1 MTDSNR
7 IPIKKT
13 GKILA
18 IACVTFAA
26 VATMLYSNYQI
37 AMIDY
42 SAPVVIGTVVV
53 ILSCAALQRLFCS
66 RLIRN
71 SLYFSFG
78 CKNSYRTEAVTSK
91 TESDKHKKLPQ
102 TDNPVA
108 VSQQICSYLENYD
121 ARLKEL
127 EQAKREKR
135 AAIVQAIHDYT
146 TYTMAEFLSKENLA
160 TLHENIEYLALCQTD
175 LFKPVRS
182 MQDNPIKPPA
192 LRHFAWNIGERLDIP
207 LIDRARFIKT
217 VFPHELENATIE
229 YLCKNLR
236 DSIPARIAIDIPV
249 NGDYHFSCMKNST
262 DSNN

>member
-7 IPIKKT
+7 TPGKKT
-13 GKILA
+13 SGILA
-18 IACVTFAA
+18 IACVTFAT
-26 VATMLYSNYQI
+26 VATILYRNYQI
-37 AMIDY
+37 DLIDY
-42 SAPVVIGTVVV
+42 SAPVVIGTAVV

-66 RLIRN
+66 RLIRS

-78 CKNSYRTEAVTSK
+78 SKNSCRTKNATSG
-91 TESDKHKKLPQ
+91 TESDKHEKLPQ

-108 VSQQICSYLENYD
+108 ISRQISFLENYD

-135 AAIVQAIHDYT
+135 TAIVRTIHDYT
-146 TYTMAEFLSKENLA
+146 TYIMAEFFSKEDLA
-160 TLHENIEYLALCQTD
+160 TLHENIEYLALCQPD

-182 MQDNPIKPPA
+182 VQDNPIKSPA
-192 LRHFAWNIGERLDIP
+192 LRHFAWNIGERLDTP
-207 LIDRARFIKT
+207 LIDRAKFIKT

-236 DSIPARIAIDIPV
+236 DSIPAQIAIDIPV
-249 NGDYHFSCMKNST
+249 NGDYHFSCMRSST
-262 DSNN
+262 DSDN

>member
-18 IACVTFAA
+18 IACVTFAT
-26 VATMLYSNYQI
+26 VSTTLYSNYQI

-42 SAPVVIGTVVV
+42 SAPVVIWTVVV

-66 RLIRN
+66 RLIRS

-102 TDNPVA
+102 TDNPVV

-127 EQAKREKR
+127 EQAKKEKQ

-160 TLHENIEYLALCQTD
+160 TLHENIEYLTLCQTD
-175 LFKPVRS
+175 LFKPV
-182 MQDNPIKPPA
+182 P
-192 LRHFAWNIGERLDIP
+192 
-207 LIDRARFIKT
+207 
-217 VFPHELENATIE
+217 
-229 YLCKNLR
+229 CKITR
-236 DSIPARIAIDIPV
+236 
-249 NGDYHFSCMKNST
+249 
-262 DSNN
+262 